1 MKMRL
6 VKTAAHVL
14 KDAMTVAQEET
25 TDATTAVHVLKDVTM
40 IVRHAPKITTRQK
53 TLRKSKLR
61 IV

>member
-14 KDAMTVAQEET
+14 KDAMTVPQGET
-25 TDATTAVHVLKDVTM
+25 TDATTAARPERRDDN
-40 IVRHAPKITTRQK
+40 RAPRAENNDETK
-53 TLRKSKLR
+53 TLRKSKLL